1 MRDRVSRSRG
11 SVRPDLLR
19 ESPRRRVGRPGR
31 PRYEA
36 RRPRARGAAV
46 SHRRRSLAGRPLLDL
61 EGGDMTK
68 ARLFQLTVVGSLIV
82 FALLAAYQLLPLGMY
97 DGA

>member
-1 MRDRVSRSRG
+1 
-11 SVRPDLLR
+11 
-19 ESPRRRVGRPGR
+19 
-31 PRYEA
+31 
-36 RRPRARGAAV
+36 
-46 SHRRRSLAGRPLLDL
+46 
-61 EGGDMTK
+61 MTK